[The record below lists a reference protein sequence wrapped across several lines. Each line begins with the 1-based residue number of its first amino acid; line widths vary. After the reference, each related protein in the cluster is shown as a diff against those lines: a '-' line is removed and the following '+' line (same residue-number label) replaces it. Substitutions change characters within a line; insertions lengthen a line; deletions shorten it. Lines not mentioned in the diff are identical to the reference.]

1 LLRYVLQIVAATAQH
16 ECIHTHTSNMWA
28 VLSKPIIHDI
38 SNAVAQKELNYGRM
52 KVAKCGPNHQLIST
66 SDRKKKK
73 DIIRYLVSCVIGRT
87 PRSGKAILQGT
98 LTQTSPRV

>member
-38 SNAVAQKELNYGRM
+38 SNAVAQKEFNYGTDESR
-52 KVAKCGPNHQLIST
+52 QISWW
-66 SDRKKKK
+66 KKERKK
-73 DIIRYLVSCVIGRT
+73 DIIRCFVTCVIGRT